1 MTVTPTPDGAR
12 DYEEEIGGLKEVN
25 DQLREIIIK
34 QDLLIQELYMIADT
48 AEDNVETL
56 ADEIKD
62 EIENFR
68 DERMSTP

>member
-1 MTVTPTPDGAR
+1 MTTRPIPDGER

-25 DQLREIIIK
+25 DQLREIINK